1 MGEVR
6 FKYLEE
12 LEKSEALDALNDR
25 KSKKRESEK
34 MSLHSGYVILSILN

>member
-25 KSKKRESEK
+25 KSKKREN
-34 MSLHSGYVILSILN
+34 G